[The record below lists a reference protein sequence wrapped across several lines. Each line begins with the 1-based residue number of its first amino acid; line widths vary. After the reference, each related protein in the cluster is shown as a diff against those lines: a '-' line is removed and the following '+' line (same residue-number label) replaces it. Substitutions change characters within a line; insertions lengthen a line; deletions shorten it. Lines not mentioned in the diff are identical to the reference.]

1 MTLVQKSAVAKH
13 TNPSVNFGEARRF
26 LARAVPWGED
36 YIGVHR
42 AEGEEGWKRSK
53 KPPRW
58 KGKPCRSLEAAMG
71 HVTWQMT
78 NGAPADFYVCM
89 GAQREC
95 VERAGQD
102 GKPFKVANKEAE
114 NITQLKAYFI
124 DIDAGEEAHSDKPER
139 AYKSTVDALAALD
152 QFVTACDLPE
162 PTIVVGSGN
171 GGLHVYWTLSEAVS
185 ADDWQ
190 VYADALV
197 EAANRHGLLCDSGCT
212 SDRSRVLRIPGTFNF
227 KYGRRAVKILRD
239 REIDLPHER
248 MTEALS
254 PHISTSGQKR
264 PSIRLAAKDGRRVD
278 DNFSALGPPA
288 KALRIAGAEPD
299 ELGAGIAVQKGAE
312 PRRFEDLRRECGFVE
327 NAFVTG
333 GVTLSNPLWNMT
345 TLLAAFTAEGRDA
358 AHWMAELHAD
368 YSIETTDELFER
380 KQREIEQRGVGWPR
394 CGAIKKAGSKFCDQC
409 PHFGQGRSPLHFA
422 LPLPADSPSSIAA
435 LPGSGSYQLAFNTL
449 LTSEKAFAYDVFHG
463 RMFVDGLELSDEIC
477 GEQRN
482 YIIREANKDPGKDHV
497 FEAARALC
505 ALGKFNPVV
514 DYLQGVEWDGQSRLS
529 TWLIDYAGAEDTPLN
544 RAIGRKFLIGMS
556 RRALVPGS
564 KFDTALILEGV
575 QGSGKS
581 SLAAVLAGSEDNF
594 LDHDIT
600 HLPAKEQMEQ
610 LRGRWIVELPELS
623 GMRRADVNAVKAF
636 MSRRVDRG
644 RPAYGRAVVDQPRT
658 CVFIG
663 TVNEGQ
669 YLRDETGNRRFW
681 TVAVGKIDVRGVAN
695 DRDQLLAEAVA
706 AVRAGEDALL
716 PSSLWAAAA
725 TEQEKRKIEDP
736 WTEILEGLA
745 GQPVVHNGT
754 NKLFVANDDI
764 WSKLAL
770 PLERQTGSA
779 GERITRIMTA
789 LEWERARV
797 WRDGRARRGYLRDA
811 NTTP

>member
-1 MTLVQKSAVAKH
+1 MITQTSAAQH
-13 TNPSVNFGEARRF
+13 AIGSVDLGEARRF
-26 LARAVPWGED
+26 LARAVPWGVD
-36 YIGVHR
+36 YIGIHR

-53 KPPRW
+53 RPLRW
-58 KGKPCRSLEAAMG
+58 KGKPCRSLDAAMG
-71 HVTWQMT
+71 HITWQIA
-78 NGAPADFYVCM
+78 NGAAADFYACM

-95 VERAGQD
+95 VARAGQD
-102 GKPFKVANKEAE
+102 GKTFKVANKEAD
-114 NITQLKAYFI
+114 NITQLKSFFI
-124 DIDAGEEAHSDKPER
+124 DIDAGEEAYSDKPGR
-139 AYKSTVDALAALD
+139 AYKSTDEALAALD
-152 QFVTACDLPE
+152 RFVTACHLPA

-171 GGLHVYWTLSEAVS
+171 GGLHVYWTLSEAVG
-185 ADDWQ
+185 AGRWQ

-197 EAANRHGLLCDSGCT
+197 EAASRHGLLCDAGCT
-212 SDRSRVLRIPGTFNF
+212 SDRSRVLRIPGTFNL
-227 KYGRRAVKILRD
+227 KYGRRAVRILRD
-239 REIDLPHER
+239 REIDLRHEQFI
-248 MTEALS
+248 EALT
-254 PHISTSGQKR
+254 PYVSTSGPKR
-264 PSIRLAAKDGRRVD
+264 PSIRLAAKDGRRIED
-278 DNFSALGPPA
+278 AFSTLGAPP
-288 KALRIAGAEPD
+288 KALKIAGAEID
-299 ELGAGIAVQKGAE
+299 ELGSGIAPQKGVGL
-312 PRRFEDLRRECGFVE
+312 RRFEDLRRECAFVE
-327 NAFVTG
+327 AAFVTG
-333 GVTLSNPLWNMT
+333 GAAFSNPLWNQT
-345 TLLAAFTAEGRDA
+345 TLLAAFTVEGRDA
-358 AHWMAELHAD
+358 AHWMADQHPG

-380 KQREIEQRGVGWPR
+380 KQRGIEQRGVGWPR
-394 CGAIKKAGSKFCDQC
+394 CDTIKKIGSKFCDQC
-409 PHFGQGRSPLHFA
+409 PHFGLGKSPLNFA
-422 LPLPADSPSSIAA
+422 LPSTSADNQNSLAT
-435 LPGSGSYQLAFNTL
+435 LPGSGNYQLAFNTL
-449 LTSEKAFAYDVFHG
+449 ATSGKTFTYDVFHG

-477 GEQRN
+477 GELRN
-482 YIIREANKDPGKDHV
+482 YIIREAQKDPGKDHV

-529 TWLIDYAGAEDTPLN
+529 TWLIDYAGAEDTSLN
-544 RAIGRKFLIGMS
+544 RAIGRKFLIGVV
-556 RRALVPGS
+556 RRALFPGS

-581 SLAAVLAGSEDNF
+581 SLAAALAGSDDNF

-623 GMRRADVNAVKAF
+623 GMQRADVNAVKAF

-745 GQPVVHNGT
+745 GQPVVHNGM

-770 PLERQTGSA
+770 PCERQTGSA